1 MDRSAPAARKRRRCG
16 GAWPSATVHV
26 AFQESKERNMKNRLA
41 TVCLVAV
48 ALALFVGTR
57 ALADDKNKD
66 NKNQM
71 EGKIVRIEGNK
82 IVMADKDGKNEH
94 THTLAADARV
104 SIDGKDARLTDLK
117 KDQMV
122 RVTTK
127 EGDQTQA
134 VRVEALDKNKDFD
147 KPGTDKN
154 PPELNLLVFADDK
167 KDNKD
172 NPTDKNT
179 HEGKIVRIEGNK
191 IVMADKD
198 GKNEHTHSLAAD
210 AKVMCDGKE
219 CKLTDL
225 KKDQQVRVTTKEGD
239 LTQAVRV
246 EALDKNKDFGTNPKP

>member
-1 MDRSAPAARKRRRCG
+1 
-16 GAWPSATVHV
+16 
-26 AFQESKERNMKNRLA
+26 MKNRLV
-41 TVCLVAV
+41 TVCLVAL
-48 ALALFVGTR
+48 ALALAVGTR

-82 IVMADKDGKNEH
+82 LIMTDKDGKNEH

-117 KDQMV
+117 KDQQV

-127 EGDQTQA
+127 EGDPTQA

-147 KPGTDKN
+147 KPGTDKK
-154 PPELNLLVFADDK
+154 PPELNLLVFAD
-167 KDNKD
+167 
-172 NPTDKNT
+172 DKNT

-198 GKNEHTHSLAAD
+198 GKNEHTHTLAID
-210 AKVMCDGKE
+210 ARVMCDGKE

-239 LTQAVRV
+239 PTQAVRV
-246 EALDKNKDFGTNPKP
+246 EALDKNKDFGKP

>member
-1 MDRSAPAARKRRRCG
+1 
-16 GAWPSATVHV
+16 
-26 AFQESKERNMKNRLA
+26 MKNRLVM
-41 TVCLVAV
+41 VCLAAL

-57 ALADDKNKD
+57 ALADDKNKDSKD

-82 IVMADKDGKNEH
+82 IVMTDKDGKNEH

-104 SIDGKDARLTDLK
+104 SLDGKDAKLTDLK

-134 VRVEALDKNKDFD
+134 VRIEALDKNRDFD
-147 KPGTDKN
+147 KSGTDKN
-154 PPELNLLVFADDK
+154 PPELNLLVLADDK
-167 KDNKD
+167 KDNKDNKD

-179 HEGKIVRIEGNK
+179 HEGKILRIEGNK

-198 GKNEHTHSLAAD
+198 GKNEHTHTLAAD

-239 LTQAVRV
+239 QTQAVRV
-246 EALDKNKDFGTNPKP
+246 EALDKNKDFGKP